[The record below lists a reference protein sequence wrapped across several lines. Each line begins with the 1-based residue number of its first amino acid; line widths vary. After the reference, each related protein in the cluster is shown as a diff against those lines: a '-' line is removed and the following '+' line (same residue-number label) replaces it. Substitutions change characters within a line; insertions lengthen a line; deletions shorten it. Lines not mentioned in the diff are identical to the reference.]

1 MIAIVKDNIIVNLVS
16 GDRPTAPD
24 QRVAHPWSRLWAEYT
39 DEMPLDYAKQVKVA
53 EMKGHRD
60 AAEVLPIECGGY
72 IFDYDEKARERINAA
87 IIALD
92 GTAAVLSWTT
102 ADQNE
107 AIVNADDLKNIVR
120 AVAERSNALHIR
132 YRDKKAQI
140 EAMQTVEAVNAVA
153 WEG

>member
-1 MIAIVKDNIIVNLVS
+1 MIAVVKNGVIVNLIS

-24 QRVAHPWSRLWAEYT
+24 QRIAYPWSRLWAEYN
-39 DEMPLDYAKQVKVA
+39 DKMPLDYAKQVKVA
-53 EMKGHRD
+53 EMKGQRD
-60 AAEVLPIECGGY
+60 AAEVLPIEVGGY
-72 IFDYDEKARERINAA
+72 RYDYDNKARERINAA

-120 AVAERSNALHIR
+120 AVAERSNALHVR

-140 EAMQTVEAVNAVA
+140 EAMQTVEAVNAIT